1 MRVEVALYERGL
13 AHALGT
19 EYHQFGVERSGL
31 GGGRVSMGGCIDA
44 GHEICEGL
52 IAGDGSWFD
61 AIETVSWC
69 YSMPRAVQSR
79 GSYIPK

>member
-1 MRVEVALYERGL
+1 MTFLVMKGCADRGLHVGGERRMRVEVALYERGL

-44 GHEICEGL
+44 GHEDL
-52 IAGDGSWFD
+52 
-61 AIETVSWC
+61 
-69 YSMPRAVQSR
+69 
-79 GSYIPK
+79 